1 MEHKFI
7 VRVHDSGKDG
17 VIKKPIGKPIS
28 GLYYLVM
35 DYVPCGMLYDV
46 VEHFNGVGETVARYF
61 FKQIIE
67 ARVHVK

>member
-46 VEHFNGVGETVARYF
+46 VEHFDGVGETVARYF

-67 ARVHVK
+67 AMEYM